1 LVKPIENRFKFE
13 FQTFGRS
20 KPVSTGKLVVITDK
34 PVNIAGLLIPKS
46 INRYKFNFLK
56 KSLKIRKNTKKT
68 RENSKRSNKES
79 FSNLHHLIG

>member
-34 PVNIAGLLIPKS
+34 PVNITGLLIPKS

-56 KSLKIRKNTKKT
+56 ILKNQKNTKKT
-68 RENSKRSNKES
+68 RENSKRSSEES